1 MDVYNYLHPYCVIVN
16 TESSVKYSPR
26 SSLVLLQFA
35 KRTKTSRAGSTGTTI
50 ADPMSVPYYILQTA
64 LVRPRTKQMFAK
76 ISLSIC
82 SIISSLVWPRLV
94 GSLYIL
100 LK

>member
-1 MDVYNYLHPYCVIVN
+1 MDVYNYLHPYNVIAN
-16 TESSVKYSPR
+16 TESSVKDSPR
-26 SSLVLLQFA
+26 SSLVLLQFS
-35 KRTKTSRAGSTGTTI
+35 KRTKTSTAGSTGTTI
-50 ADPMSVPYYILQTA
+50 ADPISVSFDILQTA
-64 LVRPRTKQMFAK
+64 LVRPRTNQIIAK